1 MALTELDVL
10 DAGPSRPARVVPG
23 VPRPVR
29 IGLVTVLLLV
39 LAGWGLFQAQPWQTG
54 PAPTGLRLL
63 TDGASGLTW
72 VDVDTGERT
81 PVTDDATSGG
91 RERADGQ
98 PATVVGSGVVVQY
111 SSGDAAFADSVV
123 SYRAGEPPQPVGEA
137 DLVVPASPSSVWLVV
152 NSDPPTAGGAALAS
166 AYGTWRSKVFTVP
179 PGLQVK
185 GATDDGLVV
194 LQGVFR
200 GQRLALWDPQLQE
213 KVRGLGRVIGVREV
227 SDHYA
232 LVSTGCLTT
241 GCSTA
246 MVDVSTGDRTD
257 VATPMGWFDV
267 STPRLVPAVDGV
279 AVVVK
284 NEAGRTGL
292 AVGPPDSLTMVDG
305 LEPALGA
312 QPLAGPGGW
321 LIVPLAGG
329 DVVAWH
335 EGADPEQLRQVEL
348 SSDERVVGVSG

>member
-1 MALTELDVL
+1 M
-10 DAGPSRPARVVPG
+10 PR
-23 VPRPVR
+23 VPRPVQVA
-29 IGLVTVLLLV
+29 LVAVLLMAM
-39 LAGWGLFQAQPWQTG
+39 AGWGLVQARPWQTG

-72 VDVDTGERT
+72 LDVDTGERT
-81 PVTDDATSGG
+81 PVTDDPTSRGSG
-91 RERADGQ
+91 RVDGVQ
-98 PATVVGSGVVVQY
+98 ATVVGSGAVVQY
-111 SSGDAAFADSVV
+111 PSGDPAFADSVV
-123 SYRAGEPPQPVGEA
+123 SYLAGEPPEPVGEA
-137 DLVVPASPSSVWLVV
+137 DLVAPASPSSVWLIV

-166 AYGTWRSKVFTVP
+166 AYGSWRSKVFSVP

-194 LQGVFR
+194 LRGVFR

-227 SDHYA
+227 TDHYA

-257 VATPMGWFDV
+257 VSTPLGWFEV
-267 STPRLVPAVDGV
+267 STPRLFPAVDGV

-284 NEAGRTGL
+284 NEAGGTGL
-292 AVGPPDSLTMVDG
+292 AVGPPDDLAMVRG

-312 QPLAGPGGW
+312 QPMAGPDGW

-329 DVVAWH
+329 DVVAWR
-335 EGADPEQLRQVEL
+335 EGADTERLRRVQL
-348 SSDERVVGVSG
+348 SPAERVVGVSG